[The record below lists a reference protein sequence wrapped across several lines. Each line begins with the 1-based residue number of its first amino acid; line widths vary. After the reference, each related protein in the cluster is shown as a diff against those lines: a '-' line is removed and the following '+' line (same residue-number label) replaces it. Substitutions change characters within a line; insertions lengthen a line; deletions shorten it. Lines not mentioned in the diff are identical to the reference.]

1 MNRKEPWHKFPREK
15 QILRKFAIRKPVV
28 LNAMYFVGLIPNY
41 AICKAIFAIYFLKQH
56 EQYTA
61 L

>member
-1 MNRKEPWHKFPREK
+1 M
-15 QILRKFAIRKPVV
+15 KPVV